1 MNDDTTNPESIITP
15 DERNIRLDVE
25 YNGRN
30 YQGWQW
36 QPDGKTVERTIK
48 EAVEEVVNHPITMQ
62 SCGRTDA
69 GVHAEQ
75 HVAHFLSPSTISCFG
90 IMQGINSIVPND
102 ISIYSVSDMPQQW
115 TARHSPYER
124 EYRYTYW
131 CSQARSVHFFNRS
144 YWVFKPL
151 NVERMNQAAQYL
163 IGKHDFS
170 AFRSSHC
177 NAKHPVRY
185 IFECRVIDQTPL
197 VHLKIRGTA
206 FLRHQVRTIAGT
218 LLKVGQGKI
227 PPEYVKEILE
237 SKDRNLAAQTLSAH
251 GLTLVAIRYHEDVG
265 LELRRPSVFQVD

>member
-1 MNDDTTNPESIITP
+1 MNDETTNQEPIVTP
-15 DERNIRLDVE
+15 AERNIRLDVE
-25 YNGRN
+25 YDGRN
-30 YQGWQW
+30 YRGWQW
-36 QPDGKTVERTIK
+36 QPDGKTIEKSVK
-48 EAVEEVVNHPITMQ
+48 NAVETVVNHPVKLL

-75 HVAHFLSPSTISCFG
+75 HVAQFFTTSNASCFG
-90 IMQGINSIVPND
+90 IMQGLNKLLPDD
-102 ISIYSVSDMPQQW
+102 IAVYSVSEMHPKW

-131 CSQARSVHFFNRS
+131 CSQARSVHFFHRS
-144 YWVFKPL
+144 HWVFKNL
-151 NVERMNQAAQYL
+151 DVVGMNQAAAYL
-163 IGKHDFS
+163 VGEHDFS

-177 NAKHPVRY
+177 GAEHAVRH

-227 PPEYVKEILE
+227 PPDYMKVILE

-251 GLTLVAIRYHEDVG
+251 GLTLVAVRYHEDAD
-265 LELRRPSVFQVD
+265 LNLHRPSVFHVD